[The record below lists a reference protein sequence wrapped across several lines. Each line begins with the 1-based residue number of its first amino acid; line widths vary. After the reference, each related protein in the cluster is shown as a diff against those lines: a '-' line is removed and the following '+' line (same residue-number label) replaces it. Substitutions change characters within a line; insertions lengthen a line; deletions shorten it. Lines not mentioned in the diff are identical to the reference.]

1 MVRKDAWDDFF
12 FFFFFE
18 FTKVGGWRY
27 LEYLTLKGRLVFCW
41 HYGGGLR
48 GKGSGAGWGLLRGLG
63 DYIEG

>member
-1 MVRKDAWDDFF
+1 MEVLIRVR
-12 FFFFFE
+12 
-18 FTKVGGWRY
+18 RRII
-27 LEYLTLKGRLVFCW
+27 YLTLKGRLVFCW